1 MKLYDVL
8 GVSPDA
14 SMQEVKD
21 AYRALTS
28 IYHPDRE
35 GGDTEKMAEINKAY
49 ETLSDPEKR
58 KHYDDNPELSEE
70 QLRMKKL
77 EGDAEA
83 LFVRILSVALKA
95 NQGNPISFIA
105 LEIANFK
112 AKAKEE
118 NVDSEA
124 LIEKYRKTLSRITCS
139 SERNLAKKLIDGLI
153 EAQEQSIKANL
164 ELIEVVGIT
173 TKLCDNYY
181 YDEFSEENA
190 KQSESALSLLEN
202 VVATKNFLLEG

>member
-190 KQSESALSLLEN
+190 KQSESTLSLLEN

>member
-1 MKLYDVL
+1 M
-8 GVSPDA
+8 
-14 SMQEVKD
+14 
-21 AYRALTS
+21 YRALTS